1 MIVVIDLPQT
11 NYRPVP
17 SVPQPPSLAWLI
29 LALAL
34 GALGVNLA
42 ALLVTAGLAVPA
54 AYSLALLPCCAGLG
68 LTLALAY
75 LEVTPCH
82 AHAWS
87 GV

>member
-1 MIVVIDLPQT
+1 MIVIVDLPST

-17 SVPQPPSLAWLI
+17 SVPHPPSLTWLI

-34 GALGVNLA
+34 GALGINLA
-42 ALLVTAGLAVPA
+42 AALITAGLAVSA
-54 AYSLALLPCCAGLG
+54 AYSLALLPCCVGLG
-68 LTLALAY
+68 LALAIAY

-82 AHAWS
+82 ANAWS